1 MGFVSKNAINH
12 LLFKLI
18 FLIYSSYGFLTALFL
33 KIVKEKRN
41 SLSMAPKKRILIV
54 DDHQLVILRIL
65 YSLTKIGNFD
75 VVTTNTC
82 DAALDLILKHKN
94 DRPFEI
100 VFTDLS
106 FDNGT
111 KATKL
116 DGGEALI
123 KALKNQ
129 NIDIKI
135 GVITGHV
142 ETNRIYN
149 VIQNLNP
156 DAYLIKS
163 KCGVAKLR
171 YAIEKMQSNDFYY
184 SHEVHQ
190 KIMRRTIIQIQ
201 MDEVAIQILK
211 ELPNQ
216 PKISNLEVVILK
228 NDGTLMRLRSIET
241 KLSNLRADLGANN
254 NTDLV
259 LKAKELGVID

>member
-54 DDHQLVILRIL
+54 DDHQLVILGIL

-100 VFTDLS
+100 VFTYLS